1 MIYVLV
7 ERHIADD
14 MTSTYQH
21 AARQVL
27 EAAHRAPGFI
37 SGETLSDLRRDN
49 HHYLLS
55 KWRSLH
61 DWKQWYYSDERINA
75 MNQLNP
81 TLADSE
87 RITLLE
93 SSAPRE

>member
-7 ERHIADD
+7 ERHIAEG
-14 MTSTYQH
+14 MESTYEVVSHRALQS
-21 AARQVL
+21 AY
-27 EAAHRAPGFI
+27 RAPGFI
-37 SGETLSDLRRDN
+37 NGETLRDIQRPN

-61 DWKQWYYSDERINA
+61 DWKRWYYSDERHEV

-81 TLADSE
+81 TLADFE
-87 RITLLE
+87 KITILE
-93 SSAPRE
+93 N

>member
-7 ERHIADD
+7 ERRIADG
-14 MTSTYQH
+14 MESTYEIV
-21 AARQVL
+21 ARKAL
-27 EAAHRAPGFI
+27 KSAYEAEGFLT
-37 SGETLSDLRRDN
+37 GETLRDLQRPN

-61 DWKQWYYSDERINA
+61 DWKRWYYSDARYEV

-81 TLADSE
+81 TLADFE
-87 RITLLE
+87 KITLLE
-93 SSAPRE
+93 KNPFE

>member
-7 ERHIADD
+7 ERHIADS
-14 MTSTYQH
+14 MESTYDV
-21 AARQVL
+21 AARLAL

-37 SGETLSDLRRDN
+37 SGETLNDLQRHN
-49 HHYLLS
+49 HRYLLS

-61 DWKQWYYSDERINA
+61 DWKQWYYSDERHEA

-81 TLADSE
+81 TLADFE
-87 RITLLE
+87 KITLLE
-93 SSAPRE
+93 R

>member
-7 ERHIADD
+7 ERHIAEG
-14 MTSTYQH
+14 MESNYEL
-21 AARQVL
+21 AARKAL
-27 EAAHRAPGFI
+27 KSAYRAEGFLN
-37 SGETLSDLRRDN
+37 GETLRDLQRPN

-61 DWKQWYYSDERINA
+61 DWKRWYYSDERYEV

-81 TLADSE
+81 TLSDFE
-87 RITLLE
+87 KITLLE
-93 SSAPRE
+93 RNSL